1 MAITD
6 HNTICG
12 ALQIREMAA
21 FQVIIG
27 EEIGTKDG
35 EIIGL
40 FLEEAIPRGLSAL
53 ETVKLIKDQGG
64 LVSIPH
70 PFDHFRSSVI
80 NPEALIAITPY
91 IDIIEVFNARNTLQA
106 DNEKAYQ
113 MSVREGIVGSAVT
126 DSHTLVEI
134 GRSYVDADDFD
145 GTPSGLMVAL
155 ENGNLVTKKINPL
168 IHVVTTVTKLRKR
181 LLGFNKRI

>member
-53 ETVKLIKDQGG
+53 
-64 LVSIPH
+64 
-70 PFDHFRSSVI
+70 
-80 NPEALIAITPY
+80 
-91 IDIIEVFNARNTLQA
+91 
-106 DNEKAYQ
+106 
-113 MSVREGIVGSAVT
+113 
-126 DSHTLVEI
+126 
-134 GRSYVDADDFD
+134 
-145 GTPSGLMVAL
+145 
-155 ENGNLVTKKINPL
+155 
-168 IHVVTTVTKLRKR
+168 
-181 LLGFNKRI
+181 

>member
-1 MAITD
+1 MILRIDLHVHTQYSPDSLTSPERLIKRCITTGIGCVAITD

-53 ETVKLIKDQGG
+53 
-64 LVSIPH
+64 
-70 PFDHFRSSVI
+70 
-80 NPEALIAITPY
+80 
-91 IDIIEVFNARNTLQA
+91 
-106 DNEKAYQ
+106 
-113 MSVREGIVGSAVT
+113 
-126 DSHTLVEI
+126 
-134 GRSYVDADDFD
+134 
-145 GTPSGLMVAL
+145 
-155 ENGNLVTKKINPL
+155 
-168 IHVVTTVTKLRKR
+168 
-181 LLGFNKRI
+181 